1 MPLVPEI
8 EKLLLW
14 HKAKI
19 EENKKILKNQYVK
32 QTEEYICVRET
43 GELIKP
49 NYLTHR
55 I

>member
-8 EKLLLW
+8 EELLLW

-49 NYLTHR
+49 NHFTHR

>member
-8 EKLLLW
+8 EQLLVL
-14 HKAKI
+14 HKQTI
-19 EENKKILKNQYVK
+19 EENKKILKNQYVT
-32 QTEEYICVRET
+32 QTEEYICVKET

-49 NYLTHR
+49 NHLTQR